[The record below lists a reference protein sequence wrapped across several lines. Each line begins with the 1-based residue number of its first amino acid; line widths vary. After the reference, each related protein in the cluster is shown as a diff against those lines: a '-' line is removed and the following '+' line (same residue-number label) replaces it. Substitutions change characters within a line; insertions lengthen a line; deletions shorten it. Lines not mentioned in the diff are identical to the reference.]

1 MRMNHNSTVID
12 LNTIAATFPG
22 IVSICMTNI
31 FYNFTTLTDLTS
43 EERQLL
49 LDIRRRKA
57 ELLAEI
63 TQLKDEIKEISTE
76 IDAMDTEEGAKQKN
90 LAMGKKKFNMDP
102 KKGIEFLI
110 LHGSIKETPEEV
122 AQFLYKEEGL
132 NKTAIGD
139 YLGEKNDFNEAVLK
153 AFVELH
159 DFTDLILVQALR
171 QFLWSFRLPG
181 EAQKSSSHFHCL
193 KCDYYCTDT
202 NKVVAHRRQ
211 HQKLDSIMA
220 AGFEKFTPT
229 QFCTVAGC
237 AHNGKQTHYH
247 CRQCQ
252 YAVLGLSQ
260 MEAHKFRHMN
270 E

>member
-1 MRMNHNSTVID
+1 
-12 LNTIAATFPG
+12 
-22 IVSICMTNI
+22 MTHFDI
-31 FYNFTTLTDLTS
+31 LIDLTS

-63 TQLKDEIKEISTE
+63 TQLKDEIKDISAE
-76 IDAMDTEEGAKQKN
+76 VDAMDTEEGAKQKN

-110 LHGSIKETPEEV
+110 LNGLIKETPEEV

-171 QFLWSFRLPG
+171 QFLWSFRFIVIIMCILIIILIV
-181 EAQKSSSHFHCL
+181 Q
-193 KCDYYCTDT
+193 
-202 NKVVAHRRQ
+202 VARRGSE
-211 HQKLDSIMA
+211 D
-220 AGFEKFTPT
+220 
-229 QFCTVAGC
+229 
-237 AHNGKQTHYH
+237 
-247 CRQCQ
+247 
-252 YAVLGLSQ
+252 
-260 MEAHKFRHMN
+260 
-270 E
+270 